1 MVGNKLVTQI
11 MCYYN
16 EKKYLKDAI
25 NSILNQSYV
34 NWELILIDDGSN
46 DESRDI
52 AESFQDDRIVHIHN
66 EENHGLAWCRNQG
79 LSLAKGEYIGFVD
92 ADDVAHKDK
101 LKKMVSYLDIHEDI
115 LVLSGGYIYIDKY
128 GNKLPQRISVICEDI
143 DIRANML
150 YGNCIAGPCAI
161 FRRKV
166 IDEYHIVHDI
176 IMRTSQDY
184 FFWNECLRYGKFH
197 NMNECLFFYRI
208 GHNSQSNRSIKRDP
222 KQHNEILLKI
232 LYQAWRNRGF
242 HLNKNDIKFI
252 YKYIYNNERFV
263 TLNDYIK
270 GYKLYR
276 KIKLQEIEL
285 NLEEGTRILSLYK
298 GYMKNHIIND
308 IKCVAK
314 L

>member
-1 MVGNKLVTQI
+1 MADNKLVTQI

-25 NSILNQSYV
+25 NSILNQSYT
-34 NWELILIDDGSN
+34 NYELILIDDGSS
-46 DESRDI
+46 DGSRDI
-52 AESFQDDRIVHIHN
+52 AESFQDDRVVHVFN

-92 ADDVAHKDK
+92 ADDVAHQDK
-101 LKKMVSYLDIHEDI
+101 LRKMVRYLDSHEDI

-128 GNKLPQRISVICEDI
+128 GNKLPKKVSVICDDL
-143 DIRANML
+143 DIRAHML
-150 YGNCIAGPCAI
+150 FGNCIAGPCAI

-166 IDEYHIVHDI
+166 IDEYHVVHDI
-176 IMRTSQDY
+176 VMRTSQDY
-184 FFWNECLRYGKFH
+184 FFWNKCLRYGKFH
-197 NMNECLFFYRI
+197 NLDEPLFYYRI
-208 GHNSQSNRSIKRDP
+208 GHNSQSNRNIKRDP
-222 KQHNEILLKI
+222 KQYNDILLKI
-232 LYQAWRNRGF
+232 FHDAWKVRGF
-242 HLNKNDIKFI
+242 HLDRDDIRFI
-252 YKYIYNNERFV
+252 YKHIYNNKRFV

-276 KIKLQEIEL
+276 KIKLQEAKV

-298 GYMKNHIIND
+298 GYMRNHIIND
-308 IKCVAK
+308 IKCAAR